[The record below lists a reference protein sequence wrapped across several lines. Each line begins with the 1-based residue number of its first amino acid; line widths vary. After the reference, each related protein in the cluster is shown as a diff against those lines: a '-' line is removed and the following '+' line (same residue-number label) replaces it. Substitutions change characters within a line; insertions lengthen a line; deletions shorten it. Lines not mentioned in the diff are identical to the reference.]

1 MSEALPPI
9 EDLVPHRGAM
19 LLLDGVA
26 AADAAG
32 IEAHAT
38 VRAGAWYLDERGAM
52 PAWIGIE
59 LMAQAVAAFAGLEG
73 RRSGRPPRPG
83 MLLGTRAYRAHAP
96 SFPPGERLRISA
108 KLAEADESGFGTYEC
123 AIHGAAGPLA
133 EATLK
138 VFAPADLRGYI
149 ESRP

>member
-1 MSEALPPI
+1 MSAGYPPI
-9 EDLVPHRGAM
+9 EELLPHRGVM
-19 LLLDGVA
+19 LLLDGVS
-26 AADAAG
+26 AADAGG

-38 VRAGAWYLDERGAM
+38 VRAGAWYVDEHGAM

-73 RRSGRPPRPG
+73 RRRGEAPRPG
-83 MLLGTRAYRAHAP
+83 VLLGARAYRTRAG
-96 SFPPGERLRISA
+96 SFPRGERLRISA
-108 KLAEADESGFGTYEC
+108 KISDADESGFGTYAC

-138 VFAPADLRGYI
+138 VFAPPDFRAFI
-149 ESRP
+149 ESRT